1 MLQQAKEITP
11 MKNGHD
17 AIIEFDDY
25 IRMVADEIEHERP
38 VLRPRKVLIKTN
50 GDEF

>member
-11 MKNGHD
+11 MQNGHD
-17 AIIEFDDY
+17 AIIEVDDY

-38 VLRPRKVLIKTN
+38 VIRPSKV
-50 GDEF
+50 